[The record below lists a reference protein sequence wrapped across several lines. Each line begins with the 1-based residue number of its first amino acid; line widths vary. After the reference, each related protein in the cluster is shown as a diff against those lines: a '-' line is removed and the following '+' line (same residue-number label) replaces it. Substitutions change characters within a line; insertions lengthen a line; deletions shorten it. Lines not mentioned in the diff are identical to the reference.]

1 LEELLSILLLRRG
14 FDAVEL
20 SKRRRKAV
28 KKAIC
33 LVGIGSLLISM
44 VLLGCASMGPGPK
57 TAITT
62 SNVSMLQGMWSG
74 WTTFSVYQDKP
85 VRTKLE
91 FSNATVPLQGRI
103 TLDFG
108 LTPQVA
114 RVFPADAK
122 TGGNLAIIEFK
133 NGMISDQ
140 GTVIGTTGQNFLELT
155 LRSGE
160 KMKMNGFFYY
170 YGTRGTVE
178 FTK

>member
-1 LEELLSILLLRRG
+1 M
-14 FDAVEL
+14 
-20 SKRRRKAV
+20 

-33 LVGIGSLLISM
+33 LVGIGLLLVSM

-74 WTTFSVYQDKP
+74 WTTFSAYQDKP

-122 TGGNLAIIEFK
+122 TGGNLAIIQF
-133 NGMISDQ
+133 NNAIISDQ
-140 GTVIGTTGQNFLELT
+140 GTVIGTTNQNFLELT

-160 KMKMNGFFYY
+160 KMKLNGWFYY
-170 YGTRGTVE
+170 FGTRGVME

>member
-1 LEELLSILLLRRG
+1 
-14 FDAVEL
+14 V
-20 SKRRRKAV
+20 
-28 KKAIC
+28 
-33 LVGIGSLLISM
+33 
-44 VLLGCASMGPGPK
+44 
-57 TAITT
+57 ITT
-62 SNVSMLQGMWSG
+62 
-74 WTTFSVYQDKP
+74 
-85 VRTKLE
+85 LE

-108 LTPQVA
+108 NAPQVA

>member
-1 LEELLSILLLRRG
+1 MS
-14 FDAVEL
+14 FQDSPVN
-20 SKRRRKAV
+20 
-28 KKAIC
+28 
-33 LVGIGSLLISM
+33 
-44 VLLGCASMGPGPK
+44 
-57 TAITT
+57 TT
-62 SNVSMLQGMWSG
+62 
-74 WTTFSVYQDKP
+74 
-85 VRTKLE
+85 LE
-91 FSNATVPLQGRI
+91 FTNATVPLQGRI

-170 YGTRGTVE
+170 YGTRGTVD

>member
-1 LEELLSILLLRRG
+1 M
-14 FDAVEL
+14 
-20 SKRRRKAV
+20 
-28 KKAIC
+28 KKTIC
-33 LVGIGSLLISM
+33 LVGIGLLLVSV
-44 VLLGCASMGPGPK
+44 VLPGCASMGPGPK

-62 SNVSMLQGMWSG
+62 SNVSMLQGRWSG
-74 WTTFSVYQDKP
+74 WTTFSNYADKP
-85 VRTKLE
+85 VITTLL
-91 FSNATVPLQGRI
+91 FTNATVPLRGSI

-108 LTPQVA
+108 NAPQVA

-122 TGGNLAIIEFK
+122 TGGNLAIIQFQ

-170 YGTRGTVE
+170 YWTRGTVE